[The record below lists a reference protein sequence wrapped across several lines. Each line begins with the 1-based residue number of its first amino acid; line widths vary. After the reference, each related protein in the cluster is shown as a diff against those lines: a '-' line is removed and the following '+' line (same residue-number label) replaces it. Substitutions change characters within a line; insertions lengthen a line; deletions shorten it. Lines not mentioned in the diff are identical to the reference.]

1 MVFAKIRYYF
11 LILISFVLLQGCLG
25 TKHMKQDEKMLYRQR
40 INSPKTINNSAL
52 KDLYVQESNKKF
64 LGLRIHSL
72 VSMYYFGQKRFK
84 PAKIEKKLKQTED
97 KFDAKIEDAKTEKRE
112 ASLQFKKQRKT
123 AALRE
128 KLANG
133 NIWMKWGEPV
143 SVYDSAKVQLTQERF
158 RDYLFNNGYFKN
170 EVRTRTTFESRKLV
184 TITYDIVPGPQYRID
199 TIMYRIPD
207 STLRALTLKTQQASF
222 LKPGSP
228 YNQDNFSR
236 ERERI
241 DLLFKEN
248 GYYDFSRQY
257 VEFDVDTAYHEGHQ
271 VGVLMIIS
279 NPAKRGY
286 HKKFI
291 IDEVHFTP
299 DAGVSIPGVTRT
311 KQNYRGTDFEYYE
324 KMYSSKIL
332 SQRIFIHPGDYYSR
346 DKTFST
352 QRQLANLDNFKF
364 VNINYDTT
372 GGKFVANIFT
382 NPLDRYQWSNEIGVN
397 VTQGF
402 PGPFYNI
409 NFKKRNIFKGLEN
422 FEINGRIGYEGVAS
436 ATASSNIYQSVE
448 AGINAS
454 VTFPQFLL
462 PLKEETRYNLG
473 RINPRTRA
481 SLGYSYTNRPEY
493 VRSATTFNYVYSWEN
508 LRIRRFEF
516 TLNNLSIIN
525 SKLDPAFDQVLTD
538 LFTNEGNTLFR
549 TFEPSFVSSMIFSM
563 TWNHRNYGNLEESS
577 NFFRWSIESGG
588 TLQNILNY
596 PLIERNGL
604 KSFRYIRI
612 NGDFRRLV
620 ILDKSTVLAYR
631 VNGGVGFSYDENKV
645 LPYEKYFFA
654 GGSNSVRA
662 WRPRRLGPG
671 SYRPRES
678 ANPEV
683 DGLYDYRFEQ
693 PGDVLLEGSIELRR
707 KLFGFFEGALFVD
720 AGNVWTL
727 EPRIIRDVDNNVI
740 ENGNSQFKVNQ
751 FYKEIGIGTGFGV
764 RFNFSFL
771 ILRFDVGLKAYDPG
785 RPEGDRFVLNKI
797 KFLRPFGTD
806 REPVIYNVG
815 VGFPF

>member
-1 MVFAKIRYYF
+1 M
-11 LILISFVLLQGCLG
+11 LL
-25 TKHMKQDEKMLYRQR
+25 KQR
-40 INSPKTINNSAL
+40 IEAPKSVSTSPL
-52 KDLYVQESNKKF
+52 KDLYAQPTNKKF
-64 LGLRIHSL
+64 LGMRIHSL
-72 VSMYYFGQKRFK
+72 VAMYYFGKKRFK
-84 PAKIEKKLKQTED
+84 PAKIEKKITRTETE
-97 KFDAKIEDAKTEKRE
+97 FDAKIEKAKTEKKV
-112 ASLQFKKQRKT
+112 ANLQFKKQRKT
-123 AALRE
+123 TSLKE
-128 KLANG
+128 KLTNG

-143 SVYDSAKVQLTQERF
+143 SVYDTANVQLTAERF
-158 RDYLFNNGYFKN
+158 KDYLFNHGYFKN
-170 EVRTRTTFESRKLV
+170 QVLTRTSTEGRKLV
-184 TITYDIVPGPQYRID
+184 SVVYEVIPGPLYRID
-199 TIMYRIPD
+199 SIMYRIPD
-207 STLRALTLKTQQASF
+207 SALYALTMKSLPASHLKR
-222 LKPGSP
+222 GNP
-228 YNQDNFSR
+228 YDQDNFSR

-257 VEFDVDTAYHEGHQ
+257 VEFDVDTAFREGHN

-279 NPAKRGY
+279 EPAKRGY

-299 DAGVSIPGVTRT
+299 DAGVSLPGVTRT
-311 KQNYRGTDFEYYE
+311 TQHYRGTDFEYYE
-324 KMYSSKIL
+324 RLYSAKIL
-332 SQRIFIHPGDYYSR
+332 SQRIFIKPGEHYSR
-346 DKTFST
+346 DKTFNT

-372 GGKFVANIFT
+372 GGKFIANIFT
-382 NPLDRYQWSNEIGVN
+382 NPLDRYQWSNEVGVN

-454 VTFPQFLL
+454 ITFPQFLF

-481 SLGYSYTNRPEY
+481 TLGYNYTNRPEY
-493 VRSATTFNYVYSWEN
+493 KRSATTFNYVYSWEN

-525 SKLDPAFDQVLTD
+525 SKLDPAFDQVLSE

-577 NFFRWSIESGG
+577 NFFRWSVESGG
-588 TLQNILNY
+588 TLQNLINY
-596 PLIERNGL
+596 RIIERNGL
-604 KSFRYIRI
+604 KSFRYIRV
-612 NGDFRRLV
+612 NADFRRLSV
-620 ILDKSTVLAYR
+620 IDKNTILAYR
-631 VNGGVGFSYDENKV
+631 INGGVGISYDENKV

-678 ANPEV
+678 ADPDQ

-693 PGDVLLEGSIELRR
+693 PGDVLLEASVELRR
-707 KLFGFFEGALFVD
+707 KLFGFVEGAVFVD
-720 AGNVWTL
+720 AGNVWTI
-727 EPRIIRDVDNNVI
+727 EPRIIRDADDNII
-740 ENGNSQFKVNQ
+740 ENGNSQFKINQ
-751 FYKEIGIGTGFGV
+751 FYKEFGVGTGFGL

-785 RPEGDRFVLNKI
+785 RPEGERFVLNKI

>member
-1 MVFAKIRYYF
+1 MGKD
-11 LILISFVLLQGCLG
+11 Q
-25 TKHMKQDEKMLYRQR
+25 KMLLKQR
-40 INSPKTINNSAL
+40 IEAPKGVSTSPL
-52 KDLYVQESNKKF
+52 KDLYAQPTNKKF
-64 LGLRIHSL
+64 LGMRIHSL
-72 VSMYYFGQKRFK
+72 VAMYYFGKKRFK
-84 PAKIEKKLKQTED
+84 PAKIEKKITQTEA
-97 KFDAKIEDAKTEKRE
+97 KFNTKIENAKTEKKV
-112 ASLQFKKQRKT
+112 ANLQFKKQRKT
-123 AALRE
+123 TALKE
-128 KLANG
+128 KLTNG

-143 SVYDSAKVQLTQERF
+143 SVYDTANVQLTAERF
-158 RDYLFNNGYFKN
+158 RDYLFNHGYFKN
-170 EVRTRTTFESRKLV
+170 QVLTRTSTEGRKLV
-184 TITYDIVPGPQYRID
+184 SVVYEVIPGPLYRID
-199 TIMYRIPD
+199 SIMYRIPD
-207 STLRALTLKTQQASF
+207 SALYALTMKSLPASH
-222 LKPGSP
+222 LKPGNP
-228 YNQDNFSR
+228 YDQDNFSR

-257 VEFDVDTAYHEGHQ
+257 VEFDVDTAFREGHN

-279 NPAKRGY
+279 EPAKRGY

-299 DAGVSIPGVTRT
+299 DAGISLPGVTRT
-311 KQNYRGTDFEYYE
+311 TQHYRGTDFEYYE
-324 KMYSSKIL
+324 RLYSAKIL
-332 SQRIFIHPGDYYSR
+332 SQRIFIKPGEHYSR
-346 DKTFST
+346 DKTFNT

-372 GGKFVANIFT
+372 GGKFIANIFT
-382 NPLDRYQWSNEIGVN
+382 NPLDRYQWSNEVGVN

-454 VTFPQFLL
+454 VTFPQFLF

-481 SLGYSYTNRPEY
+481 TLGYNYTNRPEY
-493 VRSATTFNYVYSWEN
+493 KRSATTFNYVYSWEN

-525 SKLDPAFDQVLTD
+525 SKLDPAFDQVLSE

-577 NFFRWSIESGG
+577 NFFRWSVESGG
-588 TLQNILNY
+588 TLQNLVNY
-596 PLIERNGL
+596 RIIERNGL
-604 KSFRYIRI
+604 KSFRYVRV
-612 NGDFRRLV
+612 NADFRRLSV
-620 ILDKSTVLAYR
+620 IDKNTILAYR
-631 VNGGVGFSYDENKV
+631 INGGVGISYDENKV

-678 ANPEV
+678 ADPDQ

-693 PGDVLLEGSIELRR
+693 PGDVLLEASVELRR
-707 KLFGFFEGALFVD
+707 KLFGFVEGAVFVD
-720 AGNVWTL
+720 AGNVWTI
-727 EPRIIRDVDNNVI
+727 EPRIIRDADDNII
-740 ENGNSQFKVNQ
+740 ENGNSQFKINQ
-751 FYKEIGIGTGFGV
+751 FYKEFGVGTGFGL

-785 RPEGDRFVLNKI
+785 RPEGERFVLNKI
-797 KFLRPFGTD
+797 KFFRPFGTD

>member
-1 MVFAKIRYYF
+1 
-11 LILISFVLLQGCLG
+11 
-25 TKHMKQDEKMLYRQR
+25 
-40 INSPKTINNSAL
+40 
-52 KDLYVQESNKKF
+52 
-64 LGLRIHSL
+64 
-72 VSMYYFGQKRFK
+72 MY
-84 PAKIEKKLKQTED
+84 
-97 KFDAKIEDAKTEKRE
+97 
-112 ASLQFKKQRKT
+112 
-123 AALRE
+123 
-128 KLANG
+128 N
-133 NIWMKWGEPV
+133 
-143 SVYDSAKVQLTQERF
+143 
-158 RDYLFNNGYFKN
+158 
-170 EVRTRTTFESRKLV
+170 
-184 TITYDIVPGPQYRID
+184 
-199 TIMYRIPD
+199 IPD
-207 STLRALTLKTQQASF
+207 SALYALTMKSLPASHLKR
-222 LKPGSP
+222 GNP
-228 YNQDNFSR
+228 YDQDNFSR

-257 VEFDVDTAYHEGHQ
+257 IEFDVDTAFREGHN

-279 NPAKRGY
+279 EPAKRGY

-299 DAGVSIPGVTRT
+299 DAGVSLPGVTRT
-311 KQNYRGTDFEYYE
+311 TQHYRGTDFEYYE
-324 KMYSSKIL
+324 RMYSAKIL
-332 SQRIFIHPGDYYSR
+332 SQRIFIKPGEHYSR
-346 DKTFST
+346 DKTFNT

-372 GGKFVANIFT
+372 GGKFIANIFT
-382 NPLDRYQWSNEIGVN
+382 NPLDRYQWSNEVGVN

-454 VTFPQFLL
+454 ITFPQFLF

-481 SLGYSYTNRPEY
+481 TLGYNYTNRPEY
-493 VRSATTFNYVYSWEN
+493 KRSATTFNYVYSWEN

-525 SKLDPAFDQVLTD
+525 SKLDPAFDQVLSD

-577 NFFRWSIESGG
+577 NFFRWSVESGG
-588 TLQNILNY
+588 TLQNLVNY
-596 PLIERNGL
+596 RIIERNGL
-604 KSFRYIRI
+604 KSFRYIRV
-612 NGDFRRLV
+612 NADFRRLSV
-620 ILDKSTVLAYR
+620 IDKNTILAYR
-631 VNGGVGFSYDENKV
+631 INGGVGISYDENKV

-678 ANPEV
+678 ADPDQ

-693 PGDVLLEGSIELRR
+693 PGDVLLEASIELRR
-707 KLFGFFEGALFVD
+707 KLFGFVEGAVFVD
-720 AGNVWTL
+720 AGNVWTI
-727 EPRIIRDVDNNVI
+727 EPRIIRDADDNII
-740 ENGNSQFKVNQ
+740 ENGNSQFKINQ
-751 FYKEIGIGTGFGV
+751 FYKEFGVGTGFGL

-785 RPEGDRFVLNKI
+785 RPEGERFVLNKI

>member
-1 MVFAKIRYYF
+1 
-11 LILISFVLLQGCLG
+11 
-25 TKHMKQDEKMLYRQR
+25 MLFKQR
-40 INSPKTINNSAL
+40 IEAPKTINKSPL
-52 KDLYVQESNKKF
+52 KDLYTQQTNKKF

-72 VSMYYFGQKRFK
+72 VSMYYFGKNRFK
-84 PAKIEKKLKQTED
+84 PARIEARLKRTESRYDTKINQAQTEKKEVN
-97 KFDAKIEDAKTEKRE
+97 
-112 ASLQFKKQRKT
+112 LQFKKQRKVAT
-123 AALRE
+123 LRD
-128 KLANG
+128 KLVNG
-133 NIWMKWGEPV
+133 NIWMKWGEPI
-143 SVYDSAKVQLTQERF
+143 SVYDSANIQLTADRF
-158 RDYLFNNGYFKN
+158 KDYLFNHGYFKN
-170 EVRTRTTFESRKLV
+170 QVLTRTQTESRKLV
-184 TITYDIVPGPQYRID
+184 NVVYEIIPGPLYHLDSIL
-199 TIMYRIPD
+199 YRIPD
-207 STLRALTLKTQQASF
+207 STLYALTMEHLGSSF
-222 LKPGSP
+222 LKEGNA
-228 YNQDNFSR
+228 YDQNNFSK

-257 VEFDVDTAYHEGHQ
+257 IEFDVDTAFREGHR
-271 VGVLMIIS
+271 VGVVMII
-279 NPAKRGY
+279 NDPAKRGY
-286 HKKFI
+286 HKKFT
-291 IDEVHFTP
+291 IDEVYFTP
-299 DAGVSIPGVTRT
+299 DAGVSLPGVTRT
-311 KQNYRGTDFEYYE
+311 KQNYRGTIFEYYE
-324 KMYSSKIL
+324 RLYSARIL
-332 SQRIFIHPGDYYSR
+332 SQRIFLRPGEHYSR
-346 DKTFST
+346 DKTFTT

-372 GGKFVANIFT
+372 GGKFIANIFT
-382 NPLDRYQWSNEIGVN
+382 NPLDRYQWSNEVGVN

-422 FEINGRIGYEGVAS
+422 FEVNGRIGYEGVAS

-454 VTFPQFLL
+454 VTFPQFLF

-481 SLGYSYTNRPEY
+481 SLGYNYTNRPEY
-493 VRSATTFNYVYSWEN
+493 KRSATTFNYVYSWEN
-508 LRIRRFEF
+508 QRIRRFELTF
-516 TLNNLSIIN
+516 TNLSIIN
-525 SKLDPAFDQVLTD
+525 SKLDPSFDQLLTE

-563 TWNHRNYGNLEESS
+563 TWNHRNYGNQEESS
-577 NFFRWSIESGG
+577 NFFRWSVESGG
-588 TLQNILNY
+588 TLQNLINY
-596 PLIERNGL
+596 PLIENKGL
-604 KSFRYIRI
+604 KSFRYIRV
-612 NGDFRRLV
+612 NADFRRLSV
-620 ILDKSTVLAYR
+620 IDKSTILAYR
-631 VNGGVGFSYDENKV
+631 VNGGAGISYDENKV

-678 ANPEV
+678 ADPEQ

-693 PGDVLLEGSIELRR
+693 PGDVLLEASVELRR
-707 KLFGFFEGALFVD
+707 KLFGFVEGAVFVD
-720 AGNVWTL
+720 AGNVWTI
-727 EPRIIRDVDNNVI
+727 EPRIIRDADNNIV
-740 ENGNSQFKVNQ
+740 ENGNSQFRLNQ
-751 FYKEIGIGTGFGV
+751 FYKEFGVGTGFGL

-785 RPEGDRFVLNKI
+785 RSEGERFVLNKI
-797 KFLRPFGTD
+797 KFFRPFGTG

>member
-1 MVFAKIRYYF
+1 M
-11 LILISFVLLQGCLG
+11 LMQGCLG
-25 TKHMKQDEKMLYRQR
+25 TKHLNKDEKMLYKQKIDAPKS
-40 INSPKTINNSAL
+40 INTTTL
-52 KDLYVQESNKKF
+52 KNHYIQQTNKKF
-64 LGLRIHSL
+64 LGLRVHTL
-72 VSMYYFGQKRFK
+72 VGMYYFGKKSFK
-84 PAKIEKKLKQTED
+84 PARIEKKLKQKED
-97 KFDAKIEDAKTEKRE
+97 KYNAKISEAKTEKRE
-112 ASLQFKKQRKT
+112 ANLQFKKQRKT
-123 AALRE
+123 AALKE
-128 KLANG
+128 KLVNG

-143 SVYDSAKVQLTQERF
+143 SVYDSANIQLTTERF
-158 RDYLFNNGYFKN
+158 GDYLFNNGYFKN
-170 EVRTRTTFESRKLV
+170 KVVAHTKTDDRLV
-184 TITYDIVPGPQYRID
+184 NVTYEIFPGPLYRLD
-199 TIMYRIPD
+199 SVMFRIPD
-207 STLRALTLKTQQASF
+207 SALHALTMKTLRSSY

-257 VEFDVDTAYHEGHQ
+257 IEFDVDTAFRENHN
-271 VGVLMIIS
+271 VGVVVII
-279 NPAKRGY
+279 NDPAKRNH
-286 HKKFI
+286 HKKFM

-299 DAGVSIPGVTRT
+299 DAGISLPSVPRT

-324 KMYSSKIL
+324 KIYSAKIL
-332 SQRIFIHPGDYYSR
+332 SQRIFIRPGEYYSR

-372 GGKFVANIFT
+372 GGKFIANIYT
-382 NPLDRYQWSNEIGVN
+382 NPLERYQWSNEVGIN

-436 ATASSNIYQSVE
+436 ATATNNVYQSIE
-448 AGINAS
+448 AGINAA
-454 VTFPQFLL
+454 VIFPQFLL

-481 SLGYSYTNRPEY
+481 SLGYNYTNRPEY
-493 VRSATTFNYVYSWEN
+493 VRSATTLNYVYSWEN
-508 LRIRRFEF
+508 SRIRRFDF
-516 TLNNLSIIN
+516 TMTNLSIIN
-525 SKLDPAFDQVLTD
+525 SKLDPAFNQLLSD
-538 LFTNEGNTLFR
+538 LFVNEGNTLFR

-577 NFFRWSIESGG
+577 NFFRWSLESGG
-588 TLQNILNY
+588 TLQNFFNY
-596 PLIERNGL
+596 DFVEQNGL
-604 KSFRYIRI
+604 KSFRYIRLTA
-612 NGDFRRLV
+612 DFRRLLIV
-620 ILDKSTVLAYR
+620 DRSTILAYR
-631 VNGGVGFSYDENKV
+631 VNGGVGISYDDSKV

-654 GGSNSVRA
+654 GGSNSIRA

-671 SYRPRES
+671 SYRPAES
-678 ANPEV
+678 ADPERN
-683 DGLYDYRFEQ
+683 GLYDYKYEQ
-693 PGDVLLEGSIELRR
+693 PGDILLEGSIELRR
-707 KLFGFFEGALFVD
+707 KLFGFVEGALFVD

-727 EPRIIRDVDNNVI
+727 EPRILRDGEGNPV
-740 ENGNSQFKVNQ
+740 ENGNSQFKANE
-751 FYKEIGIGTGFGV
+751 FYKEIGVGTGFGV

-771 ILRFDVGLKAYDPG
+771 VLRLDFGIKAYDPG
-785 RPEGDRFVLNKI
+785 RPEGDRFVLNKV
-797 KFLRPFGTD
+797 KPFKPYGTN
-806 REPVIYNVG
+806 REPVILNIG